1 MKNGL
6 HFFLSVA
13 FIAMAV
19 FTAHAQGDT
28 DQKIYRA
35 DKYFGLKN
43 YEKALELYDEAIQ
56 AGVQDPVVLY
66 RAGVSK
72 SRQLHVDQQIEA
84 IAWLKGAAASAD
96 VPADVHYYLGDLY
109 HKDGQIAE
117 AIAAFEK
124 FQGKDTEKGKLYK
137 LSIEKL
143 EQSRNALTL
152 MSQRKDIEVFPFGSN
167 VNTPATEYNPVVSAD
182 ESVMALTAMRKD
194 EKGRGY
200 VEEIHVV
207 EKDEHGNWKQAE
219 KIDIPTKYNVGT
231 AGLSPDGRHMLI
243 FIGGANNT
251 GNLYSIDKK
260 GDKWSVPSPV
270 GEPVNSRYLETTG
283 SITADGK
290 TIYFASNRPDG
301 FGGMDIY
308 TSTKKDNGEWSRPV
322 NMGSDINTDKD
333 EDAPFIHPD
342 QRTLYFTSSGHNTMG
357 GKDIF
362 KIVRT
367 GQNWSSPENM
377 GYPINTT
384 ANDNYFTLTADGKKG
399 FFSSDRKGG
408 SGAQDVYYFEMPDM
422 YANIPM
428 TLIKGQI
435 LAGESLEPVPTK
447 IKVVDK
453 ATNTRVDYVY
463 DPDPETGY
471 YLIIFPPGK
480 DYDMIIEAEGYM
492 PYTVNVN
499 IPNQNYFYELY
510 QRIYLKP
517 IVQFDEM
524 VGQEV
529 SVSNAFFDTKN
540 DKDVNPRA
548 ANEAMLIEKDSI
560 DVYELMESII
570 AANDTAAYDYL
581 MDLMY
586 KTNPVSD
593 IDFDAK
599 SDLIE
604 SAEIVYYY
612 EENNPED
619 LEMRIVDSDTIMSL
633 PTFFVSKEAKRQA
646 ERLNTPVAYDKS
658 LLDHIHK
665 VYFDTDQSTL
675 KGSEEADFETLLASL
690 SKYEDLG
697 IEISG
702 FASNDGNE
710 DYNRNLSNQRAISVL
725 NFFNERGI
733 ARRRIIA
740 KGYGATQNQSDK
752 NEARRVEIRL
762 VDLQRQ

>member
-6 HFFLSVA
+6 HFFLSVFMLA
-13 FIAMAV
+13 LTVGSAW
-19 FTAHAQGDT
+19 AQSDAE
-28 DQKIYRA
+28 QKIYRA

-43 YEKALELYDEAIQ
+43 YEAALELYEEAIG
-56 AGVQDPVVLY
+56 AGVSDAQVLY

-72 SRQLHVDQQIEA
+72 AHQMHVDQQIEA
-84 IAWLKGAAASAD
+84 ISWLKGAAASGKVPVD
-96 VPADVHYYLGDLY
+96 VYYYLGDLY
-109 HKDGQIAE
+109 HKNAQIAE
-117 AIAAFEK
+117 AISSFEK
-124 FQGKDTEKGKLYK
+124 YQAEAKDKGKMYQ
-137 LSIEKL
+137 LSEEKL
-143 EQSRNALTL
+143 DQSRNALSL
-152 MSQRKDIEVFPFGSN
+152 MSQKKDIEVFPFGSN

-182 ESVMALTAMRKD
+182 ESVMAFTAMRKD
-194 EKGRGY
+194 EKGRGF
-200 VEEIHVV
+200 VEEIQIV
-207 EKDEHGNWKQAE
+207 EKDEHGNWLQAQ
-219 KIDIPTKYNVGT
+219 KVDIPTKYNVGT

-251 GNLYSIDKK
+251 GNIYSIDKEGK
-260 GDKWSVPSPV
+260 KWSVPAPV
-270 GEPVNSRYLETTG
+270 GEPVNSRYLETTA
-283 SITADGK
+283 SITADNK

-301 FGGMDIY
+301 YGGMDIY
-308 TSTKKDNGEWSRPV
+308 MATRRDDGGWNRPV
-322 NMGSDINTDKD
+322 NLGPEINTDKD

-342 QRTLYFTSSGHNTMG
+342 QRTLYFTSSGHNSMG

-362 KIVRT
+362 KVLKV
-367 GQNWSSPENM
+367 GSGWSSPENM

-408 SGAQDVYYFEMPDM
+408 SGAQDVYYFQMPDQ

-447 IKVVDK
+447 IKVIDK
-453 ATNTRVDYVY
+453 STNTKVDYVY

-480 DYDMIIEAEGYM
+480 NYDMIIEAEGYM

-529 SVSNAFFDTKN
+529 SVKNAFFDTKTN
-540 DKDVNPRA
+540 ADVNPRA

-604 SAEIVYYY
+604 TADIVYYY
-612 EENNPED
+612 EENDPED
-619 LEMRIVDSDTIMSL
+619 LEMRIVDNDTIMSL

-646 ERLNTPVAYDKS
+646 EEQSKPLAYDKS
-658 LLDHIHK
+658 LLEKVHK
-665 VYFDTDQSTL
+665 IYFDTDQSTL
-675 KGSEEADFETLLASL
+675 TTKGETDLQNVLGSL
-690 SKYEDLG
+690 SEYDGLG

-702 FASNDGNE
+702 FASSDGNA

-725 NFFNERGI
+725 NFFNERGV

-752 NEARRVEIRL
+752 KEARRVEIRL
-762 VDLQRQ
+762 VDLSRQ